1 MRQSDE
7 EIIQGIS
14 DLTDRLAEDKLY
26 QVVANEMK
34 SGFYDEIAQLRSLE
48 SAAGDEIKA
57 KSYYARN
64 RVRRLLDLKA
74 ESIFNSLSQKEKRKS
89 EDDERRRVRTR
100 ICAFFAVL
108 VPLSFLVSIYVG
120 SQFIDIVLLLTII
133 IGLVLGVVRGISNKS
148 IYHTIFSLIIPFY
161 GYFYYFISRKI

>member
-48 SAAGDEIKA
+48 DAAGDEIKA
-57 KSYYARN
+57 KAYYARN
-64 RVRRLLDLKA
+64 RVRRLMDLRA
-74 ESIFNSLSQKEKRKS
+74 ESIIKSLAQKEKQKF
-89 EDDERRRVRTR
+89 DDNETRRGRRALFY
-100 ICAFFAVL
+100 CCAVL
-108 VPLSFLVSIYVG
+108 LVILW
-120 SQFIDIVLLLTII
+120 ILT
-133 IGLVLGVVRGISNKS
+133 GL
-148 IYHTIFSLIIPFY
+148 
-161 GYFYYFISRKI
+161 